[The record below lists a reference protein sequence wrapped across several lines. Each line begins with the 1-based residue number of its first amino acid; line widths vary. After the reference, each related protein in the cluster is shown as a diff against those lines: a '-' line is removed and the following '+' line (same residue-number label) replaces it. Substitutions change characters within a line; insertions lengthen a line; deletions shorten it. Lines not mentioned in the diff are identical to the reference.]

1 MVKAYELRRQSKAEL
16 ANLLESLKTELASL
30 RVKQASSNQ
39 QQNAVPKMQNS
50 TSVRKDIARVNTV
63 TSQVQREQLRLFYKN
78 AKFIPLDLRAKRT
91 RAIRRRLTAS
101 EKALKTVKAQKKLT
115 HFPQR
120 KYAIKA

>member
-1 MVKAYELRRQSKAEL
+1 MVKAYELRIKPKADL
-16 ANLLESLKTELASL
+16 ASLLEGLKTELASL

-39 QQNAVPKMQNS
+39 QQNAVPKI

-63 TSQVQREQLRLFYKN
+63 ISQVQREQLRLYYKN
-78 AKFIPLDLRAKRT
+78 AKFVPLDLRAKRT
-91 RAIRRRLTAS
+91 RAIRRRLTAN
-101 EKALKTVKAQKKLT
+101 ERALKTVKAQKKLT